1 MFSNLEEIQAT
12 ANGGKIEEP
21 EEVEVEV
28 EEEIVELEVGEE
40 YEPEQ
45 EENPE
50 EEEKPRS
57 KMIPR
62 SRFDEVN
69 EKARRAETEKQQL
82 EWRVQ
87 QLESALEKAVGLSGE
102 EPQEE
107 DDEVI
112 DTALEK
118 KIQDKFAKL
127 EKQQMD
133 VAINAEL
140 RSAPYDDIEQ
150 AKAWYVAANAASML
164 ERAKYANINVTKE
177 QALQAA
183 VEAVNDEMKALYQR
197 NPQPGAL
204 SEYIYRQA
212 KYMGYSGDKPEK
224 KSTVNMKA
232 VDKLRRE
239 AGAPAVQKEGVLP
252 GGGNVDWKAD
262 LKKRNKDAGISEN
275 YLKKWFS

>member
-1 MFSNLEEIQAT
+1 MFSNLEEIQAV

-21 EEVEVEV
+21 EEAEVEG
-28 EEEIVELEVGEE
+28 EEENVDLEESEE
-40 YEPEQ
+40 SQPE
-45 EENPE
+45 EPE
-50 EEEKPRS
+50 EEEAEKPRS

-69 EKARRAETEKQQL
+69 EKARRAEAEKQQL

-87 QLESALEKAVGLSGE
+87 QLESALEKAVGLRGE
-102 EPQEE
+102 DPEE
-107 DDEVI
+107 EDEVI

-127 EKQQMD
+127 EKQQLD

-140 RSAPYDDIEQ
+140 RSAPYEDIDQ
-150 AKAWYVAANAASML
+150 AKAWYVAANAANML

-183 VEAVNDEMKALYQR
+183 VEAVNEEMKALYQR

-212 KYMGYSGDKPEK
+212 KYMGYSVDMPEK

-252 GGGNVDWKAD
+252 GGGNVDWKTD
-262 LKKRNKDAGISEN
+262 LKKRNKDAGISET